1 MSFTS
6 MGLIYLG
13 TGTEDPAVHRAVIE
27 HGGLRT
33 TIVAVPNVGTV
44 VDVAVEM
51 AEGGTQMIELCG
63 AFGPVWTA
71 RVIDAVGPHIPV
83 GAVTYGMESVHAV
96 AELFPQAATV

>member
-1 MSFTS
+1 MSFSS

-13 TGTEDPAVHRAVIE
+13 TGSEDPAVHRAVIE

-33 TIVAVPNVGTV
+33 TIVAVPSQEAV

-51 AEGGTQMIELCG
+51 ARGGTQMIELCG

-71 RVIDAVGPHIPV
+71 RVIDAVGPQIPV

-96 AELFPQAATV
+96 ADLFPQTAKV